1 MKIPEEERIL
11 NKAVDTVA
19 RPNSAIV
26 TNAPASKTTRPE
38 KLTEKNLKRFERQA
52 PGPADLFP
60 EPVFCTKKVSI
71 APLPTSKPRV
81 EQEPC
86 NPIMLYPKV
95 DVIKP
100 NHSPKVI
107 YRKEHK
113 LRSSAESVISDRQSI
128 NSIASTAPTSTLS
141 KSAVTIAPL
150 QYSKLTDRQLEILLR
165 K

>member
-60 EPVFCTKKVSI
+60 DSV
-71 APLPTSKPRV
+71 R
-81 EQEPC
+81 
-86 NPIMLYPKV
+86 
-95 DVIKP
+95 
-100 NHSPKVI
+100 
-107 YRKEHK
+107 RKF
-113 LRSSAESVISDRQSI
+113 QSLHFLHQ
-128 NSIASTAPTSTLS
+128 S
-141 KSAVTIAPL
+141 
-150 QYSKLTDRQLEILLR
+150 LE
-165 K
+165 